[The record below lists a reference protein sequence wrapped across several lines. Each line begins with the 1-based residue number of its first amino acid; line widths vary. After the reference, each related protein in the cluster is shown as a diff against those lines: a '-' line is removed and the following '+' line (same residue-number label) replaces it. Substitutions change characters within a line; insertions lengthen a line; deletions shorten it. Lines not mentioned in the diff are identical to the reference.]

1 MDTLEDRFK
10 IRLRDVLTQESG
22 RGVCSQI
29 CVDMGK
35 CRCDKLSKQGFLG
48 ERRVE
53 RHSQEWGTGG
63 GGGMKNFKSSN

>member
-48 ERRVE
+48 ERRVSVI
-53 RHSQEWGTGG
+53 RRNGGQG